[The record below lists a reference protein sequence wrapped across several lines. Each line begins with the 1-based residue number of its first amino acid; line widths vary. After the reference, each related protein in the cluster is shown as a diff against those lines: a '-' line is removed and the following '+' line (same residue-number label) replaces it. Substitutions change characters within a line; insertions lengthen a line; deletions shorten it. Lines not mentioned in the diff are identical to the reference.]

1 MSTKFEQLKLLIAN
15 YLDVLVIEETEL
27 DPSFPTE
34 QFLIEGYSKPYRLD
48 RNQHGEGVITYV
60 REDIPSK
67 ELNKH
72 KFEQIFLQAMN
83 KHAPPKK
90 KVLRANDKPY
100 MTKKKVLRAN
110 DKPYMTKKKVLR
122 ANDKPY
128 MTKIVCKAIMRR
140 SGLENKYYRDK
151 LPETGRAYKKQKNYT
166 KRLIKKEKRK
176 YFSNL
181 NINNYTD
188 NKKNW
193 DTVKPLFSNYG
204 RGDNIISND
213 EEVAETF
220 NTFFIDSVESLDITE
235 VRFY

>member
-1 MSTKFEQLKLLIAN
+1 MVVTVMKRDYKNFVEEAFRIELRDRLQKE
-15 YLDVLVIEETEL
+15 VIINC
-27 DPSFPTE
+27 S
-34 QFLIEGYSKPYRLD
+34 
-48 RNQHGEGVITYV
+48 
-60 REDIPSK
+60 
-67 ELNKH
+67 
-72 KFEQIFLQAMN
+72 KFEQIFLQALN

-90 KVLRANDKPY
+90 KVLI
-100 MTKKKVLRAN
+100 
-110 DKPYMTKKKVLR
+110 

-128 MTKIVCKAIMRR
+128 MTKIVRTAIMRR

-188 NKKNW
+188 NKKFL
-193 DTVKPLFSNYG
+193 DHCEVFIFINYDG
-204 RGDNIISND
+204 GSKKITLVNDDNIISND

-235 VRFY
+235 NKVLLNDAGDLKDPVKIALKKFESHLSIIDINEKVTVENKFSFSKVSISVWYWR